1 MAEINQPKEEKQPM
15 TDKQYHDQQM
25 NRAYNHLEQ
34 IEKAPLD
41 ERREARKEWTE
52 TLKLLDI
59 LTRNT
64 EWLLGGNYGYGEMQ
78 LALKALEKKQKHV
91 YIARL
96 LAAFDDGCPARFAA
110 LAWKTLT
117 PEEQQAANMAILAGI
132 ENHLRHEEEER
143 QLQEGN

>member
-1 MAEINQPKEEKQPM
+1 M

-25 NRAYNHLEQ
+25 SCVYNRLEQ
-34 IEKAPLD
+34 IEKAPLH

-52 TLKLLDI
+52 TLRLPDI

-64 EWLLGGNYGYGEMQ
+64 EWLLHGDYGYGEMQ
-78 LALKALEKKQKHV
+78 LALKALEEKQKHV
-91 YIARL
+91 HIARL

-110 LAWKTLT
+110 LAWKALT
-117 PEEQQAANMAILAGI
+117 PEEQQAANDAILAGI

-143 QLQEGN
+143 QLQEEI